1 MSHYSVTLLLGSNL
15 GVTQKNIESAI
26 MFVNSKLGEVIL
38 QTPLVYSDPVE
49 FGSTN
54 IFCNIAILI
63 KTEFSPLKLL
73 NMIKEIERE
82 MGRIVDSSV
91 TGTYADRVIDID
103 IVMFENILY
112 ECKTLQIPHQK
123 HLYYRDF
130 SRYLLQTLNTLKT
143 QI

>member
-15 GVTQKNIESAI
+15 GDTQKNIKSAI

-73 NMIKEIERE
+73 NMIKEVERE
-82 MGRIVDSSV
+82 LGRTVDSSV

>member
-1 MSHYSVTLLLGSNL
+1 MSYYSVTLLLGSNL
-15 GVTQKNIESAI
+15 GDTQKNIESAI
-26 MFVNSKLGEVIL
+26 MFINSKLGEVIL
-38 QTPLVYSDPVE
+38 QTPLLYSDPVE

>member
-15 GVTQKNIESAI
+15 GDTQKNIESAI

>member
-15 GVTQKNIESAI
+15 GDTQKNIESAI

-38 QTPLVYSDPVE
+38 QTPLLYSDPVE

>member
-15 GVTQKNIESAI
+15 GDTQKNIESAI
-26 MFVNSKLGEVIL
+26 MFINSKLGEVIL
-38 QTPLVYSDPVE
+38 QTPLLYSDPVE

>member
-1 MSHYSVTLLLGSNL
+1 MSYYSVTLLLGSNL
-15 GVTQKNIESAI
+15 GDTQKNIESAI
-26 MFVNSKLGEVIL
+26 MFINSKLGEVIL
-38 QTPLVYSDPVE
+38 ETPLLYSDPVE

>member
-15 GVTQKNIESAI
+15 GDTKKNIESAI